1 MNLLNLKNY
10 LSLVNPDPEMYCF
23 LLRNDSLSIFNRT
36 ASTVYIISILIAKD
50 THKEDTFNIY
60 SKDNYLSNYFSWL
73 YDVAKVTLIMQTHTR
88 EHSSEY
94 YTLELR
100 D

>member
-10 LSLVNPDPEMYCF
+10 LSLVNPDLEMYCF

-36 ASTVYIISILIAKD
+36 ASTTHFIGILITKYIEE
-50 THKEDTFNIY
+50 EDTFKIF
-60 SKDNYLSNYFSWL
+60 SEDNHLSNYFSWL
-73 YDVAKVTLIMQTHTR
+73 YDVAKVTLLNQTYTK
-88 EHSSEY
+88 EHSFEN
-94 YTLELR
+94 YTLELK